1 MTENLELKTQL
12 NIDIPRYID
21 QINALKNSNHEQ
33 MQKENMKKMENE
45 VKASK
50 LEIDR
55 LTGEL
60 NDLNEQLLSK
70 SQNEAILNLQSNNLN
85 KSIENL
91 NRQLIDLKSEFDQ
104 INKLNDQLKESNNS
118 LNKELKL
125 KISKMTASINQQNS
139 DLTK

>member
-1 MTENLELKTQL
+1 MAFIQNQNQDLITDLRTQNLELKTQL

-50 LEIDR
+50 SEIDR

-70 SQNEAILNLQSNNLN
+70 SQNEAQLNMQS
-85 KSIENL
+85 
-91 NRQLIDLKSEFDQ
+91 
-104 INKLNDQLKESNNS
+104 
-118 LNKELKL
+118 
-125 KISKMTASINQQNS
+125 
-139 DLTK
+139 